1 MSSLINPFPPKQ
13 QQQLQKIL
21 SGASREQLVW
31 LSGYINGLSA
41 KRISA
46 LPGALALQQQ
56 AVQSSNKPLTILYGT
71 HTGHSKEI
79 AQRLLQKALNESIPA
94 KLFAM
99 DEFKPRTLS
108 NEKNVAVIVSTHGEG
123 EPPLMAE
130 DFYEFLKSK
139 KTTFDKLNYSVLA
152 LGDRSYK
159 LFCHTGNEID
169 QWLNELGAK
178 RILPL
183 VSCDVDFEALANNW
197 IKQLVEKMK
206 VEGNV
211 KPSLV
216 AESLVRPQVK
226 PVYSRSNPF
235 FAKVLDKRI
244 ITGQNS
250 DKEVWHVE
258 LSLEDSG
265 LSYEPGDALGVFT
278 NNPPELVQQILDFTG
293 LQSNATITTRY
304 DDVTLYEALYHHF
317 EITVLN
323 SKVMENYNAL
333 ANSPKLKGLIAN
345 KSELDKYIENHDLL
359 DLLQD
364 FPTKL
369 TPLRLVSVLRYLP
382 PRLYS
387 ISSSIE
393 AVPGEVHLTIA
404 KVDFDYK
411 ERRRKGA
418 CSSYIAERLTEN
430 EKVPVFIEK
439 NINFRLPIDNNTP
452 VIMIGAGTG
461 VAPYRAFLQ
470 EFETKKRQ
478 NSSWLFFG
486 ERTFSENFL
495 YQVEWQKYLQKGVL
509 GRIELAFSRD
519 QQEKVYVQH
528 KLQEH
533 APELFQWLEKGAHL
547 YICGDRKK
555 LFCDVQ
561 NTLLQIIR
569 TQGGV
574 TEEKAKEY
582 LKNLQKQ
589 KRYQLDVY

>member
-21 SGASREQLVW
+21 SGATREQLVW
-31 LSGYINGLSA
+31 LSGYINGLSS
-41 KRISA
+41 KRILA

-56 AVQSSNKPLTILYGT
+56 ASQSGNKPLTILYGT

-79 AQRLLQKALNESIPA
+79 AKRLLQRSLAESIPA
-94 KLFAM
+94 KLLAL
-99 DEFKPRTLS
+99 DEFNPRTLS
-108 NEKNVAVIVSTHGEG
+108 NEENVAIIVSTHGEG

-130 DFYEFLKSK
+130 EFHEFLKRNSTK
-139 KTTFDKLNYSVLA
+139 LDKLNYSILA

-159 LFCHTGNEID
+159 MFCQTGIEID
-169 QWLNELGAK
+169 QWLNKAGAK
-178 RILPL
+178 RISAI
-183 VSCDVDFEALANNW
+183 VNCDVDFEVDANNW
-197 IKQLVEKMK
+197 IKQLIEKLK
-206 VEGNV
+206 LKRAV
-211 KPSLV
+211 KPLLLAKSI
-216 AESLVRPQVK
+216 VRPQVK

-235 FAKVLDKRI
+235 FAKVLEKRI

-250 DKEVWHVE
+250 DKEVWHIE

-304 DDVTLYEALYHHF
+304 GDVTLYEALYHHF

-323 SKVMENYNAL
+323 RKVIEDYNEL
-333 ANSPKLKGLIAN
+333 AHIPKLKRLIFN
-345 KSELDKYIENHDLL
+345 TSKLNEYIESHDLL

-369 TPLRLVSVLRYLP
+369 TPHRLVSVLRYLP

-387 ISSSIE
+387 ISSSID
-393 AVPGEVHLTIA
+393 AIPGEVHLTVA

-439 NINFRLPIDNNTP
+439 NINFRLPQDNTTP

-470 EFETKKRQ
+470 DFESKGRK

-509 GRIELAFSRD
+509 GRIELAFLRD
-519 QQEKVYVQH
+519 RQEKVYVQH

-555 LFCDVQ
+555 LFYDVQ

-574 TEEKAKEY
+574 TEEKAQEY